1 MALIKLNNQSLTAV
15 TSAGIPIRSGSVLQV
30 VNSGIMNTVN
40 ANTTSSSYTNTG
52 LFVNITPLYAN
63 SKILILC
70 TAQMNYYN
78 GSASSWFDA
87 TIFRIVG
94 GVSTDLASPSSN
106 GLSGQNNDTATDVHV
121 PNHISVQDTPATT
134 SAIRYEYYFK
144 RRSGT
149 ATLRVNSDGH
159 GLNMTAMEI
168 AG

>member
-15 TSAGIPIRSGSVLQV
+15 TSAGLPSGTVIQV

-40 ANTTSSSYTNTG
+40 ANTTSSSYTATG
-52 LFVNITPLYAN
+52 LFVNITPQSST

-70 TAQMNYYN
+70 TAQTNYYN

-94 GVSTDLASPSSN
+94 GVSTDLALPSSV
-106 GLSGQNNDTATDVHV
+106 GLGGQNNDTATDVHV
-121 PNHISVQDTPATT
+121 PHHISVQDSPATT
-134 SAIRYEYYFK
+134 SQIRYEYYFK
-144 RRSGT
+144 RRTGT

-159 GLNMTAMEI
+159 GLNITAMEI